1 MIMVV
6 EVAFRRAIIRR
17 LYVATY
23 TLDTICFLLN
33 NCFVMTIV
41 ICCNNSRIECK

>member
-17 LYVATY
+17 LSVATC
-23 TLDTICFLLN
+23 TLNTIYFLID
-33 NCFVMTIV
+33 NCFVKTIV
-41 ICCNNSRIECK
+41 MCCYSSCIECR